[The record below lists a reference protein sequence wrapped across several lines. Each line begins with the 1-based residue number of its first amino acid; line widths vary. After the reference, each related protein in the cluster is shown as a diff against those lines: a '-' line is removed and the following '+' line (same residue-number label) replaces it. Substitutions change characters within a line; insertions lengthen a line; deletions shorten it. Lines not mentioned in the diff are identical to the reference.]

1 MNTREN
7 NSKSKSSLIILII
20 VLTIY
25 SILVISAN
33 HYERLTADSTL
44 YINIAEKYLRGEFGD
59 AVNGYWGP
67 MLSWLLI
74 PFLYLNTSHVFAIN
88 ALNLIVGLFTI
99 IGVWFLSFRFEI
111 SEKIR
116 SAILISFLPIILF
129 ISTVELFDFLLL
141 CFLVYYLNIIF
152 NNEYP
157 RRIYNGLLCGVLG
170 AVAYFSKSY
179 AFPFFIVHFTFM
191 NIAHYIRCESKEK
204 KNKVLRNAIA
214 GIVLFSIVSGAWIAV
229 ISNKYNHFTIS
240 NMGKANFSGM
250 APGLPDT
257 GLELGNPMFYEGF
270 IPPSNKTAVSAWED
284 PSYILDK
291 LPIWNP
297 VESIAYL
304 KHFIKNISK
313 NVIECIRIFGSFS
326 RLSFA
331 IIIAYILLLIVQ
343 LFNRQIL
350 RGDMLYSFFTLLLFT
365 GGYMPFH
372 FELRYLWIDNILLL
386 LMGGYVLTMLFQNTF
401 FKNNFR
407 KNILIIFFV
416 LSFMLTPLKS
426 FVQAGHDNIN
436 KEMYT
441 LSLILK
447 DRYNIHGKIASNR
460 EWEHVA
466 IHDSWH
472 KTFRLAYWLNSKY
485 FGQAKEDVTAK
496 ELEREFKKYNLD
508 YYFFWGQS
516 DSTSRLLSHYR
527 EVTNG
532 EIEGL
537 KIYSLKDKIIE
548 KN

>member
-1 MNTREN
+1 
-7 NSKSKSSLIILII
+7 
-20 VLTIY
+20 
-25 SILVISAN
+25 
-33 HYERLTADSTL
+33 
-44 YINIAEKYLRGEFGD
+44 
-59 AVNGYWGP
+59 
-67 MLSWLLI
+67 
-74 PFLYLNTSHVFAIN
+74 
-88 ALNLIVGLFTI
+88 
-99 IGVWFLSFRFEI
+99 
-111 SEKIR
+111 
-116 SAILISFLPIILF
+116 
-129 ISTVELFDFLLL
+129 
-141 CFLVYYLNIIF
+141 
-152 NNEYP
+152 
-157 RRIYNGLLCGVLG
+157 
-170 AVAYFSKSY
+170 
-179 AFPFFIVHFTFM
+179 
-191 NIAHYIRCESKEK
+191 
-204 KNKVLRNAIA
+204 
-214 GIVLFSIVSGAWIAV
+214 
-229 ISNKYNHFTIS
+229 
-240 NMGKANFSGM
+240 
-250 APGLPDT
+250 
-257 GLELGNPMFYEGF
+257 
-270 IPPSNKTAVSAWED
+270 
-284 PSYILDK
+284 
-291 LPIWNP
+291 
-297 VESIAYL
+297 
-304 KHFIKNISK
+304 
-313 NVIECIRIFGSFS
+313 
-326 RLSFA
+326 
-331 IIIAYILLLIVQ
+331 
-343 LFNRQIL
+343 
-350 RGDMLYSFFTLLLFT
+350 
-365 GGYMPFH
+365 
-372 FELRYLWIDNILLL
+372 
-386 LMGGYVLTMLFQNTF
+386 MGGYVLTMLFQNTF